1 MNIKSGAYVFRNLH
15 KITNQMEHNLFGHNL
30 IPRYM
35 LTAPDYTRSYRYYT
49 PAIDEKAQLL
59 IIEQFITYSSLIP
72 KLGYSL
78 P

>member
-1 MNIKSGAYVFRNLH
+1 MDIQTEAYDFRNLY
-15 KITNQMEHNLFGHNL
+15 KITNKMVYYLFGHSL

-35 LTAPDYTRSYRYYT
+35 RTDPDYTRSHRFYT